1 MLKRGIYTK
10 QNYTNDM
17 LKIKKLAL
25 VALGLNWLRRNIFM
39 NSNSGME
46 ENGNTFIF
54 IDPEPFTQFEIEE
67 MEQEIVEEYGLS
79 STADFQQ
86 LKFNSSNST
95 VQNVHISNNKL
106 KQNTIN
112 KKQTNIKDLVN
123 KESHNTLENSLSKDD
138 LIDIADEFYSEF
150 AVGRWTKKQWFTLID
165 KFITEIIDSDVEIV
179 NPKNIFIHP

>member
-1 MLKRGIYTK
+1 
-10 QNYTNDM
+10 
-17 LKIKKLAL
+17 
-25 VALGLNWLRRNIFM
+25 
-39 NSNSGME
+39 
-46 ENGNTFIF
+46 
-54 IDPEPFTQFEIEE
+54 

-150 AVGRWTKKQWFTLID
+150 AVGRWTKKQWFALID
-165 KFITEIIDSDVEIV
+165 KFITEIIDGDVEIV
-179 NPKNIFIHP
+179 NPKKYIHTSLKNMAYKHDFKNGKVEFESNRKFPFYNWLEEGLNNKE